1 MELSI
6 DTSTRYASVAVT
18 DEGEARWE
26 SSWFSKQNHT
36 VELTVAIQTI
46 LTQAGV
52 SPNDL
57 NAIFVA
63 IGPGGFSALRVGMSV
78 AKGMSEGLDVP
89 LVGVD
94 TLRVE
99 ASAFSGLEKRICPVV
114 GMGREQVAW
123 ACYEMSKETWTEL
136 RGPEID
142 SVESMIAKAGPGV
155 VFCGEGVW
163 EHKSV
168 MRGLVP
174 RSATVLSMRPP
185 TRHAS
190 TLGELGFQRF
200 IEGRY
205 EDPGQLEPL
214 YLRRPN
220 ITYRGERKQILGKG

>member
-6 DTSTRYASVAVT
+6 DTSTRYASIAVT
-18 DEGEARWE
+18 DKGEARWE
-26 SSWFSKQNHT
+26 ISWFSKQNHT
-36 VELTVAIQTI
+36 VELTVAIQTM
-46 LTQAGV
+46 LTQAGIA
-52 SPNDL
+52 PNDL

-78 AKGMSEGLDVP
+78 AKGMSEGLDIP
-89 LVGVD
+89 LIGVD

-99 ASAFSGLEKRICPVV
+99 ASALSGFEKPICPVV

-123 ACYEMSKETWTEL
+123 ACYEVTEEDWTEL
-136 RGPEID
+136 RAPEID

-163 EHKSV
+163 AHKSA
-168 MRGLVP
+168 MHGLVA
-174 RSATVLSMRPP
+174 RSVTVLSMPPP

-190 TLGELGFQRF
+190 ALGELGFQRF

-220 ITYRGERKQILGKG
+220 ITYQGKRKQILGKG